1 MGLKN
6 ADEILPHVQ
15 DVIEFAVNEECMTYN
30 GSCSQYEPFVNPK
43 EWYARAKPVYHVEY
57 VSHTIVN
64 GTNSTTNTTELT
76 APTSAHRKRQIG
88 LLNPF
93 ALIAGLLKP
102 LFPSYRHS
110 GIDPVFGADKVIIA
124 NENYPNL
131 TQFELRKELCAGN
144 KPALGRRLNTII
156 KAMNL
161 GGWVMYCD
169 GEVVTTITRPSNNG
183 HVDAPAG
190 YNATTGAVASKDD
203 DSSDSSS
210 STTTTGSDASSA
222 AGTNSTIAPFAN
234 ASTTDAARRRLVGV
248 SSLDLSQDDILFAP
262 FDPLPAEHHAEFQK
276 KTEEILNNYEKV
288 MEDFEAAANDEDGEA
303 VYVHPAWR
311 YSNNRGA
318 RRDVVSSPSAQQVL
332 ERRQGR
338 VAVSFGL

>member
-15 DVIEFAVNEECMTYN
+15 DVLEFAVNEECMTYN

-64 GTNSTTNTTELT
+64 GTNSTTNAT
-76 APTSAHRKRQIG
+76 APTAPIPAHRKRQIG

-93 ALIAGLLKP
+93 ALIADLLKP
-102 LFPSYRHS
+102 LFPMYGHS
-110 GIDPVFGADKVIIA
+110 GIDAVVDADKVIIA

-131 TQFELRKELCAGN
+131 TQFELRKELCGGN

-169 GEVVTTITRPSNNG
+169 GEVVTTVTRPSNNG
-183 HVDAPAG
+183 HIDAPAN

-203 DSSDSSS
+203 DGSDSSS
-210 STTTTGSDASSA
+210 GNSTSPDAASV
-222 AGTNSTIAPFAN
+222 AGTNATAAPFTN
-234 ASTTDAARRRLVGV
+234 ASTTDAARRRFLG
-248 SSLDLSQDDILFAP
+248 SSPLDVSQDDILFAP
-262 FDPLPAEHHAEFQK
+262 FDPLPAEHYAESRR

-288 MEDFEAAANDEDGEA
+288 MDDFEAAANDEDGEA

-311 YSNNRGA
+311 YANNRGA
-318 RRDVVSSPSAQQVL
+318 RRDVMSSPSAQQIV

-338 VAVSFGL
+338 VAVSFGR